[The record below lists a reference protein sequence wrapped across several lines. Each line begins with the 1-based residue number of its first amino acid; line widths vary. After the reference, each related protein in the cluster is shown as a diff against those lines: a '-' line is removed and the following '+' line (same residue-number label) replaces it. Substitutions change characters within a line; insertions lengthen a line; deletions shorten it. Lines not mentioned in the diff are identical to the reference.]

1 MLTRE
6 QMELLQKIESLQ
18 DDGSEGY
25 PFSQEELDLIVS
37 SLRALEKDAERWR
50 IYSEASDFDALMETC
65 TGAAFSYQVQLDEI
79 SKCKSPGEI
88 LDLIAARERGKG

>member
-37 SLRALEKDAERWR
+37 SLRALEKDAEKAK
-50 IYSEASDFDALMETC
+50 SALAEAYKAIRDAVD
-65 TGAAFSYQVQLDEI
+65 GVGID
-79 SKCKSPGEI
+79 
-88 LDLIAARERGKG
+88 REGDTHDWEVMHATIIKESRK